1 MNVANAG
8 ARPCLACLFRWRLI
22 NFRRSRGLWTSTYF
36 GVCPVA
42 AIRRVRMHNFSA
54 SEGCLWY
61 TNELQEVRYPPTEVW
76 VAAEV
81 A

>member
-1 MNVANAG
+1 
-8 ARPCLACLFRWRLI
+8 
-22 NFRRSRGLWTSTYF
+22 
-36 GVCPVA
+36 
-42 AIRRVRMHNFSA
+42 MHNFSA